1 MFSSEKKVTIELS
14 NGIGECKNVD
24 YSKMTNPMS
33 SDYGSSDKLALM
45 VRTILNEE
53 LPDYK
58 NNSLLYDLVL
68 YSVIEKANT
77 VQNIENVL
85 SYIKDNNV
93 KEVNDVTFRKGEVF
107 IKCSI

>member
-1 MFSSEKKVTIELS
+1 MLNSEKKVIIELS
-14 NGIGECKNVD
+14 NEIGECKNVD
-24 YSKMTNPMS
+24 YSKVTNPMS
-33 SDYGSSDKLALM
+33 SDYANSDKLALM
-45 VRTILNEE
+45 VRTILDNE

-68 YSVIEKANT
+68 YSLVEKANT